1 MSAWSTGLQ
10 ATTNAVDTR
19 QISPLPTE
27 TSVLVLVADM
37 VDKALGPLVP
47 LVEAKRMGA
56 RARARKSTTTHDNNF
71 KK

>member
-37 VDKALGPLVP
+37 VDKALGPWGATSGS
-47 LVEAKRMGA
+47 EANG
-56 RARARKSTTTHDNNF
+56 RKSTNTHDNNF